1 METAIISKNT
11 DHLQYILI
19 VSVLYA
25 VCTGLLI
32 YLFRRYKAYFIRK
45 SMLQMRNALANGT
58 LQTDIAEYANTGS
71 ASYVT
76 AFNQNFSIIEEKV
89 LQNRIY
95 LLDSMISIVLA
106 VIVLLWMNPVIAV
119 ISIAAMAVPS
129 LLLRFFTKVL
139 GKATGKLSI

>member
-1 METAIISKNT
+1 
-11 DHLQYILI
+11 
-19 VSVLYA
+19 
-25 VCTGLLI
+25 
-32 YLFRRYKAYFIRK
+32 
-45 SMLQMRNALANGT
+45 MRNALANGT

-95 LLDSMISIVLA
+95 LLDSIINIVLA
-106 VIVLLWMNPVIAV
+106 VIALLWMNPVIAV